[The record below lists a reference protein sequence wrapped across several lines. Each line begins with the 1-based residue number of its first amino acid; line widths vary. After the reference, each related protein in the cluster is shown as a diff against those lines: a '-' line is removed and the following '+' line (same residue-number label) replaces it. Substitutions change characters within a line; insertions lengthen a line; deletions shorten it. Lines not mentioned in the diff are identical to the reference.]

1 MYPVKPDAITSFRG
15 EYRFLSNFYLAD
27 VEIDGVIYPSAE
39 HAFQAQK
46 TLSERWRRYIARQNS
61 ARLAKQIGRELE
73 IREDWEQVKR
83 DVMMGT
89 LAVKFGTHEDLGD
102 KLLATGRRQLVE
114 GNTWGDRYWGCVK
127 RDGVWRGKNYLGR
140 TLGRIRS
147 LLRNEREIGSK

>member
-1 MYPVKPDAITSFRG
+1 MYKVEPDAIVAFRG
-15 EYRFLSNFYLAD
+15 AYRFLSNFWPAE
-27 VEIDGVIYPSAE
+27 VEIDGVVYPTTE

-61 ARLAKQIGRELE
+61 PGLAKKVGRDLEL
-73 IREDWEQVKR
+73 REDWEEVKL

-89 LAVKFGTHEDLGD
+89 LAIKFGIHEDLGD

-114 GNTWGDRYWGCVK
+114 GNRWGDTFWGCVQRK
-127 RDGVWRGKNYLGR
+127 GIWVGENHLGR
-140 TLGRIRS
+140 TLMRIRS